1 MVVSQ
6 VVGVGIFLTPAT
18 MMRTLGSPWA
28 ALAMWGVMGTLSA
41 AGALCYAEL
50 STRFPKAGG
59 SYVYLREAFGPR
71 CAFVYG
77 WMALLVMDPGLTAAL
92 GIGFAQAGLIRRT
105 PGMVALPIPL
115 GIPPL
120 PVWLTTHREL
130 FTSHRIR
137 AIYDALASGL
147 ATYISEENKDPS
159 SR

>member
-6 VVGVGIFLTPAT
+6 VVGVGICLTPAT
-18 MMRTLGSPWA
+18 MMRSLGSPWA

-59 SYVYLREAFGPR
+59 SYVYLREVFGPR

-92 GIGFAQAGLIRRT
+92 G
-105 PGMVALPIPL
+105 V
-115 GIPPL
+115 
-120 PVWLTTHREL
+120 
-130 FTSHRIR
+130 
-137 AIYDALASGL
+137 GL
-147 ATYISEENKDPS
+147 ATYLLALFGGPPS
-159 SR
+159 LMPVVAIGCIVVLATITTLGIESSARVLRWTAIAKLATIAVLIIA